1 MSDLEKF
8 KKESDQLLQ
17 GVQAYQKT
25 KLKILDEWLEQLKD
39 SYKKKLNAS
48 TNQFLINE
56 INDALKRIENGKKEA
71 IKQLDEDLKKVSER
85 DVELKKGNTKVY
97 EHMKPMID
105 MREEMAKDR
114 FERSISFL
122 EKNWGGFIEHCK
134 KEIEKLD

>member
-1 MSDLEKF
+1 
-8 KKESDQLLQ
+8 
-17 GVQAYQKT
+17 
-25 KLKILDEWLEQLKD
+25 
-39 SYKKKLNAS
+39 
-48 TNQFLINE
+48 LINK

-71 IKQLDEDLKKVSER
+71 IKQLDEDFKKVSER

>member
-1 MSDLEKF
+1 MSDLENF

-25 KLKILDEWLEQLKD
+25 KLKILDEQLEQLKD

-48 TNQFLINE
+48 TNQFLINK

-71 IKQLDEDLKKVSER
+71 IKQLDEDFKKVSKR

-97 EHMKPMID
+97 EHMKSMID

-134 KEIEKLD
+134 KEIEKLG

>member
-134 KEIEKLD
+134 KEIEKLG

>member
-1 MSDLEKF
+1 MSDLENF

-25 KLKILDEWLEQLKD
+25 KLKILDEQLEQLKD

-48 TNQFLINE
+48 TNQFLINK

>member
-1 MSDLEKF
+1 MSDLENF

>member
-1 MSDLEKF
+1 MSDLENF

-134 KEIEKLD
+134 KEIEKLG

>member
-1 MSDLEKF
+1 MSDLENF

-25 KLKILDEWLEQLKD
+25 KLKILDEQLEQLKD